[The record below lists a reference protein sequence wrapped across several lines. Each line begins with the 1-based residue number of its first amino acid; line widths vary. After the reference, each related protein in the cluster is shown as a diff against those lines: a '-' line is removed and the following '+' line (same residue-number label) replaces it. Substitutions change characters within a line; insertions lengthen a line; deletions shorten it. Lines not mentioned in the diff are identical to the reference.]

1 MLATLVAYGLSAQ
14 LHEDDNSLIHPG
26 IFVHYSLFFQL
37 SISTKYLRRGKN
49 NGQATRNLKIPQPIG
64 SLFRELQT
72 VPINTSKC

>member
-37 SISTKYLRRGKN
+37 SISFLRSTLGEE
-49 NGQATRNLKIPQPIG
+49 KIMDKQQ
-64 SLFRELQT
+64 ET
-72 VPINTSKC
+72 